1 MSTPAILALE
11 DGSIFKGTS
20 IGTEGLSVGEML
32 FNTSMIGYQE
42 IISSPSYANQIVTL
56 TYPHAGSY
64 GTNPE
69 DDESANVHAKG
80 LVIKDLSLVHS
91 NFRSTQSLAEYL
103 QQHNVVAIAGV
114 DTRRLTRILR
124 EKGNLKGCVLAGENA
139 HSEENI
145 AKAIAAA
152 KAFEGLTGIDL
163 VKQVSTKEPYAW
175 TQTDWQLGAGF
186 GEVTEPK
193 FKVVVYD
200 YGVKRSVLRALASVG
215 CAITVVPADTPAA
228 EVLAQQPNGVFLS
241 NGPGD
246 PQACTY
252 AVENIKAL
260 VEANVPV
267 FGLGLGHLLLA
278 LALGGKTEKQKIS
291 NHGSNHPVKELATE
305 RTRTT
310 TQDQSFAIAEAS
322 LPATVKV
329 THKSLFD
336 GTVQGIELEGK
347 PVFSQQG
354 YCEAYPAADG
364 MVKLFDQFASL
375 LAANK

>member
-42 IISSPSYANQIVTL
+42 ILSSPSYTNQIVTL
-56 TYPHAGSY
+56 TYPHIGSY

-103 QQHNVVAIAGV
+103 QQHNVVAIAGI

-124 EKGNLKGCVLAGENA
+124 EKGNLKGCLLAGENA
-139 HSEENI
+139 HSENNI
-145 AKAIAAA
+145 AKAVAAA
-152 KAFEGLTGIDL
+152 KAFVGNAGIDL
-163 VKQVSTKEPYAW
+163 VKEVSTKKSYTW
-175 TQTDWQLGAGF
+175 TETDWQLGAGF
-186 GEVTEPK
+186 GELTEPK
-193 FKVVVYD
+193 YNVVVYD
-200 YGVKRSVLRALASVG
+200 FGVKRSLLRALASVG
-215 CAITVVPADTPAA
+215 CALTVVPAGTSAA
-228 EVLAQQPNGVFLS
+228 DVLAQKPDGVFLS

-260 VEANVPV
+260 VDANLPV

-278 LALGGKTEKQKIS
+278 IALGGKTEKQKVS
-291 NHGSNHPVKELATE
+291 NHGNNHPVKDLATE
-305 RTRTT
+305 KTRIT
-310 TQDQSFAIAEAS
+310 TQDQSFAVTEAS

-336 GTVQGIELEGK
+336 GTVQGIALAGK
-347 PVFSQQG
+347 PVFSMQG
-354 YCEAYPAADG
+354 YSEAYPTADG
-364 MVKLFDQFASL
+364 MVKLFDHFAAL

>member
-42 IISSPSYANQIVTL
+42 ILSSPSYTNQIVTL
-56 TYPHAGSY
+56 TYPHIGSY

-103 QQHNVVAIAGV
+103 QQHNVVAIAGI

-124 EKGNLKGCVLAGENA
+124 EKGNLKGCLLAGENA
-139 HSEENI
+139 HSEDNI
-145 AKAIAAA
+145 AKAVAAA
-152 KAFEGLTGIDL
+152 KAFVGNAGIDL
-163 VKQVSTKEPYAW
+163 VKEVSTKKSYTWSE
-175 TQTDWQLGAGF
+175 TDWQLGAGF
-186 GEVTEPK
+186 GELTEPK
-193 FKVVVYD
+193 YNVVVYD
-200 YGVKRSVLRALASVG
+200 FGVKRSLLRALASVG
-215 CAITVVPADTPAA
+215 CTLTVVPAGTSAA
-228 EVLAQQPNGVFLS
+228 DVLAQKPDGVFLS

-260 VEANVPV
+260 VDANLPV

-278 LALGGKTEKQKIS
+278 IALGGKTEKQKVS
-291 NHGSNHPVKELATE
+291 NHGNNHPVKDLATE
-305 RTRTT
+305 KTRIT
-310 TQDQSFAIAEAS
+310 TQDQSFAVTEAS

-336 GTVQGIELEGK
+336 GTVQGIALAGK
-347 PVFSQQG
+347 PVFSLQG
-354 YCEAYPAADG
+354 YSEAYPTADG
-364 MVKLFDQFASL
+364 MVKLFDHFAAL

>member
-42 IISSPSYANQIVTL
+42 ILSSPSYTNQIVTL
-56 TYPHAGSY
+56 TYPHIGSY

-103 QQHNVVAIAGV
+103 QQHNVVAIAGI

-124 EKGNLKGCVLAGENA
+124 EKGNLKGCLLAGENA
-139 HSEENI
+139 HSENNI
-145 AKAIAAA
+145 AKAVAAA
-152 KAFEGLTGIDL
+152 KAFVGNAGIDL
-163 VKQVSTKEPYAW
+163 VKEVSTKKSYTW
-175 TQTDWQLGAGF
+175 TETDWQLGAGF
-186 GEVTEPK
+186 GELTEPK
-193 FKVVVYD
+193 YNVVVYD
-200 YGVKRSVLRALASVG
+200 FGVKRSLLRALASVG
-215 CAITVVPADTPAA
+215 CTLTVVPAGTSAA
-228 EVLAQQPNGVFLS
+228 DVLAQKPDGVFLS

-260 VEANVPV
+260 VDANLPV

-278 LALGGKTEKQKIS
+278 IALGGKTEKQKVS
-291 NHGSNHPVKELATE
+291 NHGNNHPVKDLATE
-305 RTRTT
+305 KTRIT
-310 TQDQSFAIAEAS
+310 TQDQSFAVTEAS

-336 GTVQGIELEGK
+336 GTVQGIALAGK
-347 PVFSQQG
+347 PVFSMQG
-354 YCEAYPAADG
+354 YSEAYPTADG
-364 MVKLFDQFASL
+364 MVKLFDHFAAL

>member
-42 IISSPSYANQIVTL
+42 VLSSPSYSNQIVTL

-103 QQHNVVAIAGV
+103 QQHNVVAIAGI

-124 EKGNLKGCVLAGENA
+124 DKGNLKGCLYAAENA
-139 HSEENI
+139 HSEEGV

-152 KAFEGLTGIDL
+152 KAFTGLTGVDL
-163 VKQVSTKEPYAW
+163 VKEVSTNAPYAW
-175 TQTDWQLGAGF
+175 TQTDWQLGTGF
-186 GEVTEPK
+186 GELTDPK

-200 YGVKRSVLRALASVG
+200 FGVKRSLLRSLANAG
-215 CAITVVPADTPAA
+215 CALTVVPATTPAS
-228 EVLAQQPNGVFLS
+228 EVLAMKPNGVFLS

-246 PQACTY
+246 PQACAY

-260 VEANVPV
+260 VDANVPEI
-267 FGLGLGHLLLA
+267 GRA
-278 LALGGKTEKQKIS
+278 S
-291 NHGSNHPVKELATE
+291 CRE
-305 RTRTT
+305 R
-310 TQDQSFAIAEAS
+310 
-322 LPATVKV
+322 V
-329 THKSLFD
+329 
-336 GTVQGIELEGK
+336 
-347 PVFSQQG
+347 
-354 YCEAYPAADG
+354 
-364 MVKLFDQFASL
+364 
-375 LAANK
+375 

>member
-11 DGSIFKGTS
+11 DGSIFAGTS
-20 IGTEGLSVGEML
+20 IGIEGLSVGEML

-42 IISSPSYANQIVTL
+42 ILSSPSYSNQIVTL
-56 TYPHAGSY
+56 TYPHAGIY

-69 DDESANVHAKG
+69 DDESAHVHAKG

-103 QQHNVVAIAGV
+103 QQHNVVAIAGI

-124 EKGNLKGCVLAGENA
+124 DKGNLKGCLYAGADA
-139 HSEENI
+139 HGEEAV

-152 KAFEGLTGIDL
+152 KGFTGLVGVDL
-163 VKQVSTKEPYAW
+163 VKEVTTKESYTW
-175 TQTDWQLGAGF
+175 TQTEWKLGAGF
-186 GEVTEPK
+186 GEQTDSK
-193 FKVVVYD
+193 YNVVVYD
-200 YGVKRSVLRALASVG
+200 FGVKRSLLRSLANAG
-215 CAITVVPADTPAA
+215 CAITVVPANTPAA
-228 EVLAQQPNGVFLS
+228 EVLALKPNGVFLS

-246 PQACTY
+246 PQTCVY

-260 VEANVPV
+260 VDANLPV

-278 LALGGKTEKQKIS
+278 LALGGKTEKQKVS
-291 NHGSNHPVKELATE
+291 NFGNNHPVKELATHK
-305 RTRTT
+305 TRTT
-310 TQDQSFAIAEAS
+310 GQDQSFAITEAS
-322 LPATVKV
+322 LPSTVKV

-336 GTVQGIELEGK
+336 GTVQGIALEGK
-347 PVFSQQG
+347 PVFSLQG
-354 YCEAYPAADG
+354 YSENYPAANG
-364 MVKLFDQFASL
+364 MVKIFDHFVEL